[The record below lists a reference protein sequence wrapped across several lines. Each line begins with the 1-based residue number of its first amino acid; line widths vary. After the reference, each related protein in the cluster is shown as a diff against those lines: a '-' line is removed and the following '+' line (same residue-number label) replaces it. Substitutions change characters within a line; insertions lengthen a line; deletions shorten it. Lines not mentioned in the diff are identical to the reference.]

1 MKKKIFSAFLL
12 CAVLIS
18 VLSSC
23 GRLPYHSYYDTTPNN
38 NIPDA
43 IGRGAFPEELTEEDR
58 AFCEG
63 TARELAKGVDLSA
76 LTEFS
81 NVQTDLSVYYAQRRM
96 NKGNLYEG
104 LRDDLDPVITA
115 SADFDVVFPVY
126 ATIRREKHVIAHI
139 VVSKTEDGYSSD
151 LQVLSFTEDY
161 FLGDRAF
168 GSILDEMPS
177 FSFFEEFCQEKEL
190 GTLQAVS
197 LLYVEPLQQFYGGEP
212 VNDFCHVILLETDRG
227 SYIQDPTC
235 VRIQHYLDHLGES
248 RYDNDKSIVFE
259 NKEFGEAIVY
269 RVKEEQ
275 KEFENSIKEFI
286 HEVVISIIKAI
297 PSIIA
302 DLFKSAF
309 DLVGK
314 LFS

>member
-1 MKKKIFSAFLL
+1 MKTRILAIILL
-12 CAVLIS
+12 GAVLIS

-23 GRLPYHSYYDTTPNN
+23 GRIPYPRYADTTPNN

-43 IGRGAFPEELTEEDR
+43 IGRGAFPEELTEEHR

-63 TARELAKGVDLSA
+63 TAKELAKEVDLSA
-76 LTEFS
+76 LTGFS

-96 NKGNLYEG
+96 NMGNLYEG
-104 LRDDLDPVITA
+104 VRDDLDPVITA

-126 ATIRREKHVIAHI
+126 ETIQGEKHVIAHI

-151 LQVLSFTEDY
+151 LQTEDY
-161 FLGDRAF
+161 FAAAHGF
-168 GSILDEMPS
+168 GSILNEMPS

-197 LLYVEPLQQFYGGEP
+197 LLYVEPLERLYEGKP
-212 VNDFCHVILLETDRG
+212 INDFCHVILLETDRG
-227 SYIQDPTC
+227 AYIQDPTC

-269 RVKEEQ
+269 RVKEER
-275 KEFENSIKEFI
+275 KEFANSIKEFFL
-286 HEVVISIIKAI
+286 EAVISVIKGI
-297 PSIIA
+297 PSLIA